1 MWRFSKEA
9 GWREAESFLLAAEK
23 DDCSEELLEC
33 GFPTEPTFR
42 LGKSEE
48 FAVEIYKRVM
58 DGTFVAYK
66 NAKTGKALE
75 IPKAIDV
82 KDEFLAFV
90 EVGGT
95 YYEVAIPTLPVLITF
110 LSQLV
115 PICRELRENATRQ
128 DKVD

>member
-1 MWRFSKEA
+1 MWRFSKDN
-9 GWREAESFLLAAEK
+9 GWREAEGFLVATDK
-23 DDCSEELLEC
+23 DDCAEGLLEC
-33 GFPTEPTFR
+33 GFPTEPTFQ

-48 FAVEIYKRVM
+48 FAVEVYRRVI

-66 NAKTGKALE
+66 NTKTGKVLD

-90 EVGGT
+90 EVGGK
-95 YYEVAIPTLPVLITF
+95 YHEVAIPTLPDLILF

-115 PICRELRENATRQ
+115 PICRELRENSLRGF
-128 DKVD
+128 KLE